1 MANSFPLGQSAGNQG
16 QNLLGKSDDNTTGQ
30 SEETVG
36 SLAGVVGFEGEADL
50 HHTEAQQDHT
60 NGPDEAKNE
69 IAEVVDNGQ
78 RIAGGKAVVVQQ
90 HSRNTKAE

>member
-69 IAEVVDNGQ
+69 SLRLLITVNGSP
-78 RIAGGKAVVVQQ
+78 AAKAVVVQQ